1 MTLISQGSE
10 HEFETMGLSNTF
22 PKDVPALRSP
32 FGQIWFEW
40 PQSAS
45 QISWETAV
53 HHEMVILC
61 TLVFNGWINDDMNN
75 VFNDRRVYGDSS
87 LSLAPGNGRMLRL
100 SPSDTEKNQ
109 VLSHS
114 DVHATHFRRAS
125 ESVGMG
131 SVASSGKT
139 GNTWNHRLLL
149 YPPGGNRRG
158 HRNTQSSPMCLPSP
172 TTNPWGD
179 LSSE

>member
-61 TLVFNGWINDDMNN
+61 TLVFNGWMNDDMNN
-75 VFNDRRVYGDSS
+75 VFNDRRVYGESS

-100 SPSDTEKNQ
+100 SPSDTERSQ

-114 DVHATHFRRAS
+114 DAHVSHFRRAS
-125 ESVGMG
+125 ESVGIG
-131 SVASSGKT
+131 GVVGSGKAR
-139 GNTWNHRLLL
+139 NTWNHRLLL
-149 YPPGGNRRG
+149 YPPGGHRRG